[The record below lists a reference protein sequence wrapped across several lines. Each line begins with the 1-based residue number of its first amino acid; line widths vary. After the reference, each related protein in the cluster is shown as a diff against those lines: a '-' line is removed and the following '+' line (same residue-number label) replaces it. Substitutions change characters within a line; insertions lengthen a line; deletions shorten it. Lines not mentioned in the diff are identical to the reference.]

1 MRRFLLTMA
10 ICLATMLSVSAE
22 LKSFEIKTGGSDA
35 SGNFYWPKNSSYTGS
50 ITSQVQFGES
60 NWVASAFNNN
70 NNSNTWN
77 DMRCGRKGNAS
88 VATIVNAVALN
99 QKVTKFA
106 VETAYAKTGKNDK
119 LNSVSLLIAADKD
132 FTNPTTVPYVGFTT
146 AGTWDFEVPA
156 PAEGMFY
163 KLQFDCQS
171 ATNNGFLAIK
181 NITVYYEEGEAPK
194 VAAPTFS
201 MADDGNDNY
210 FVTMTTETEGAE
222 IRYTTNGDE
231 PTATSTLYTAPV
243 QVYETTTFKAVAI
256 KDSEMSRVAT
266 FVANPPMVLEN
277 FMPLGDA
284 DPSEEYSIIV
294 KGKMTAVYQHGA
306 YLYLK
311 DDSQNF
317 ALVYGATGTYTNG
330 DTFNRLEG
338 TFVTFNGQPEFKNV
352 TIGEV
357 TPGTPVEPTEAYLD
371 EIVAYNLNQ
380 YFKIEGVA
388 ISGINGVKATLTD
401 VDGTEAAL
409 YNRFNLELTEGEN
422 FTITGFVA
430 VYTDKQGV
438 TTYQFYPTEIV
449 AAAETPAAPVP
460 TIKVGETVITEG
472 SVDLKEGEVA
482 EVSFELA
489 EGVEVYYNLTET
501 GIEKAAAEDGLE
513 YTKYTEP
520 IRISKASTLTYYSV
534 VNGVESEKATFTVTG
549 GTTALTEIN
558 ADANAP
564 VEYFNLQGIRVANPE
579 NGVFI
584 RRQGNTVTKVVK

>member
-1 MRRFLLTMA
+1 MRRFLL
-10 ICLATMLSVSAE
+10 
-22 LKSFEIKTGGSDA
+22 
-35 SGNFYWPKNSSYTGS
+35 
-50 ITSQVQFGES
+50 
-60 NWVASAFNNN
+60 SAFAALACMATATAAVVEEVITIETFGVTKATTYQDVEYT
-70 NNSNTWN
+70 STTT
-77 DMRCGRKGNAS
+77 GITYKGNLCKSNAANGS
-88 VATIVNAVALN
+88 CLQFRTTSKKEAGLVATANPQGAVIKSVKVEPSTTATTTN
-99 QKVTKFA
+99 QWDVYGKSA
-106 VETAYAKTGKNDK
+106 VYSTFMDLYSTETAGSLIGSGTTAATVTPTND
-119 LNSVSLLIAADKD
+119 
-132 FTNPTTVPYVGFTT
+132 FVGF
-146 AGTWDFEVPA
+146 GFR
-156 PAEGMFY
+156 G
-163 KLQFDCQS
+163 
-171 ATNNGFLAIK
+171 NGGAIYIQK
-181 NITVYYEEGEAPK
+181 ITITYEIGAEAPK
-194 VAAPTFS
+194 VVAPVIEMVEMGEGFK
-201 MADDGNDNY
+201 
-210 FVTMTTETEGAE
+210 VTMTTETEGAE

-231 PTATSTLYTAPV
+231 PTATSTLYSAPIDIW
-243 QVYETTTFKAVAI
+243 ETTTFKTVAI
-256 KDSEMSRVAT
+256 KDGEMSRVAT

-284 DPSEEYSIIV
+284 DPSEVYSILV
-294 KGKMTAVYQHGA
+294 KGKMTAVYQYA
-306 YLYLK
+306 QYLYVK
-311 DDSQNF
+311 DDSNNF
-317 ALVYGATGTYTNG
+317 ALVYDGTVGKFTNG

-338 TFVTFNGQPEFKNV
+338 TFVTYNGQPEFKNV

-371 EIVAYNLNQ
+371 EIAAYNLNK

-388 ISGINGVKATLTD
+388 ISGINGLQATLTD
-401 VDGTEAAL
+401 VDGTTAVL
-409 YNRFNLELTEGEN
+409 YNRFKLDQLTEGEN

-430 VYTDKQGV
+430 VYEKDGV

-549 GTTALTEIN
+549 GTTAITEIN

>member
-1 MRRFLLTMA
+1 M
-10 ICLATMLSVSAE
+10 
-22 LKSFEIKTGGSDA
+22 
-35 SGNFYWPKNSSYTGS
+35 
-50 ITSQVQFGES
+50 QFR
-60 NWVASAFNNN
+60 
-70 NNSNTWN
+70 TT
-77 DMRCGRKGNAS
+77 RKKEAGL
-88 VATIVNAVALN
+88 VATANPQGAVIKSVKVEPSTTATTTN
-99 QKVTKFA
+99 QWDVYGKSA
-106 VETAYAKTGKNDK
+106 VYSTFMDLYSTETAGSLIGSGTTAATVTPTND
-119 LNSVSLLIAADKD
+119 
-132 FTNPTTVPYVGFTT
+132 FVGF
-146 AGTWDFEVPA
+146 GFR
-156 PAEGMFY
+156 G
-163 KLQFDCQS
+163 
-171 ATNNGFLAIK
+171 NGGAIYIQK
-181 NITVYYEEGEAPK
+181 ITITYEIGAEAPK
-194 VAAPTFS
+194 VVAPVIEMVEMGEGFK
-201 MADDGNDNY
+201 
-210 FVTMTTETEGAE
+210 VTMTTETEGAE

-231 PTATSTLYTAPV
+231 PTATSTLYSAPIDIW
-243 QVYETTTFKAVAI
+243 ETTTFKAVAI
-256 KDSEMSRVAT
+256 KDGEMSRVAT

-284 DPSEEYSIIV
+284 DPSEVYSILV
-294 KGKMTAVYQHGA
+294 KGKMTAVYQYA
-306 YLYLK
+306 QYLYVK
-311 DDSQNF
+311 DDSNNF
-317 ALVYGATGTYTNG
+317 ALVYDGTVGKFTNG

-338 TFVTFNGQPEFKNV
+338 TFVTDNGQPEFKNV

-371 EIVAYNLNQ
+371 EIAAYNLNK

-388 ISGINGVKATLTD
+388 ISGINGLQATLTD
-401 VDGTEAAL
+401 VDGTTAVL
-409 YNRFNLELTEGEN
+409 YNRFKLDQLTEGEN

-430 VYTDKQGV
+430 VYEKDGV

-549 GTTALTEIN
+549 GTTAITEIN